1 MAMQLSVEH
10 VGVDVSKEYL
20 QIDGSRGGRERL
32 RNSSKE
38 IRPWLKAL
46 AAPSCVAVEATNSY
60 HRCFVELAHRLGH
73 TVYLVDGYRLSRY
86 RDGVGG
92 RAKTDRCDAQLLRRY
107 LEHEK
112 AHLRPWEPPPEGY
125 TRLMQLL
132 HRRERV
138 VSARTALRQSMADVP
153 DLKRAVSGMLRRLK
167 RLEEMLTERIVTAA
181 RSLGWG
187 ELMRRCDQI
196 EGIGTLTAAALA
208 TVFQRG
214 HFRSADAFVAFLGL
228 DVRPRDSGTYR
239 GKRKLSK
246 QGDTELRR
254 LLYLAAMKAS
264 HTPAWSDFY
273 QRHAARLSKTEA
285 LTALSRK
292 LARVAFALMRNG
304 TDYVP
309 RLGAVGPMQPASA

>member
-1 MAMQLSVEH
+1 MAMQSFVQDM
-10 VGVDVSKEYL
+10 GVDVSKEYL
-20 QIDGSRGGRERL
+20 QIDSARGALSL
-32 RNSSKE
+32 RNGAKE

-46 AAPSCVAVEATNSY
+46 SAPACFAVEATNSY

-86 RDGVGG
+86 RDSVGV
-92 RAKTDRCDAQLLRRY
+92 RAKTDPCDARLLRRY

-112 AHLRPWEPPPEGY
+112 AQLRPWEPPPQGY

-138 VSARTALRQSMADVP
+138 VSARTALMQSLADVP
-153 DLKRAVSGMLRRLK
+153 ELKRAARGALRRLE
-167 RLEEMLTERIVTAA
+167 RLEELLTKHIVGAA
-181 RSLGWG
+181 RALGWG

-196 EGIGTLTAAALA
+196 EGIGVLTSAGLA

-214 HFRSADAFVAFLGL
+214 HFRSADAFIAFLGL
-228 DVRPRDSGTYR
+228 DVRARDSGRYR
-239 GKRKLSK
+239 GKRKLTK
-246 QGDTELRR
+246 QGDTEIRR

-264 HTPAWSDFY
+264 HTPAWSAFY
-273 QRHAARLSKTEA
+273 QRHVARLSKTEA
-285 LTALSRK
+285 LTALARK

-304 TDYVP
+304 TEYEP
-309 RLGAVGPMQPASA
+309 RLCAAGSLQTASA